1 MQSQMFI
8 DAHCHI
14 FSTRIVENMQS
25 RPDLADLLCLNV
37 WDAEERL
44 EPRSLQESA
53 EQNDVDLCLLL
64 PSTGSKRI
72 REENDRFIGT
82 TKLLPRVRTLATLH
96 PMMSDPAGEIS
107 RMLDSGIT
115 GFKFSSFSQRFGV
128 SSPEMESLLREV
140 ERAAR
145 SRGVHIAL
153 VFDTFAQAHTHLGAD
168 PDHLTTP
175 AKLYELVKRH
185 PEILFVGA
193 HMGGL
198 LAGFDELL
206 RDLPPAANLYLDTS
220 NAAHTL
226 KEEQFVELLRI
237 HGSSRILFGTDWPW
251 FLHETESA
259 FIGGLLEKAGYDESE
274 RAAVLGENARRVYR
288 L

>member
-1 MQSQMFI
+1 MI

-14 FSTRIVENMQS
+14 FSTRIVENMQA
-25 RPDLADLLCLNV
+25 RPDLLDKLCLNV
-37 WDAEERL
+37 WDAELRL

-64 PSTGSKRI
+64 PSTGPKRI
-72 REENDRFIGT
+72 REENDRFIGIT
-82 TKLLPRVRTLATLH
+82 RLFPRLPTLATLH
-96 PMMSDPAGEIS
+96 PMMEDSGSEIA

-115 GFKFSSFSQRFGV
+115 GFKFSSFSQRFDV
-128 SSPEMESLLREV
+128 ASPEMDGLLTEM

-145 SRGVHIAL
+145 NRRVNIAVVL
-153 VFDTFAQAHTHLGAD
+153 DTFVPAQAYLGAD
-168 PDHLTTP
+168 PNHVTTP
-175 AKLYELVKRH
+175 FKLSELVTRH
-185 PEILFVGA
+185 PGTDFVGA

-198 LAGFDELL
+198 LADFDELR
-206 RDLPPAANLYLDTS
+206 RDLPPAPNLYLDTS

-226 KEEQFVELLRI
+226 KEEEFVELLRI

-251 FLHETESA
+251 FLHKSESA
-259 FIGGLLEKAGYDESE
+259 LIGILLERAGYDESE
-274 RAAVLGENARRVYR
+274 RAAVFEGNARRLYR

>member
-1 MQSQMFI
+1 MFI

-14 FSTRIVENMQS
+14 FSTRIVENMRS
-25 RPDLADLLCLNV
+25 RPDLTDLLCLNV
-37 WDAEERL
+37 RDAEERL

-64 PSTGSKRI
+64 PSTGAKRI
-72 REENDRFIGT
+72 REENDRFIGF

-96 PMMSDPAGEIS
+96 PMMPDPVGEIS
-107 RMLDSGIT
+107 RMLDLGIT
-115 GFKFSSFSQRFGV
+115 GFKFSSFSQRFDV
-128 SSPEMESLLREV
+128 SSPEMESLLTEVGRE
-140 ERAAR
+140 AR
-145 SRGVHIAL
+145 SRNVHIAL
-153 VFDTFAQAHTHLGAD
+153 VFDTFAEAHTYLGAD
-168 PDHLTTP
+168 PAYLTTP
-175 AKLYELVKRH
+175 ARLFELVKRH
-185 PEILFVGA
+185 PDILFVGA

-206 RDLPPAANLYLDTS
+206 RDLPPAPNLYLDTS

-237 HGSSRILFGTDWPW
+237 HGSSRILIGTDWPW
-251 FLHETESA
+251 FLHKAESA
-259 FIGGLLEKAGYDESE
+259 FIGRLLEKAAYDESD
-274 RAAVLGENARRVYR
+274 RAAVFGENARRVYR